1 MLLEQHAVAVY
12 YSRMP
17 YHRGLIICLGVPIV
31 FLLLLGGL
39 IFGGQAVSAVKLDG
53 EIQRALATKLVNV
66 SSSADDIEL
75 KNLQRVNNG
84 YGYCG
89 LYKAAS
95 SENGYASFFY
105 NKIDGRV
112 TLDIKSERYESN
124 CGLSSFC

>member
-1 MLLEQHAVAVY
+1 
-12 YSRMP
+12 MP

-53 EIQRALATKLVNV
+53 EIQRALATKLAGAAN
-66 SSSADDIEL
+66 AEGIEL

-89 LYKAAS
+89 LYKTAS

-105 NKIDGRV
+105 NKINGRV
-112 TLDIKSERYESN
+112 TLDIASDRYESN